1 MASTHTSPR
10 DVVFPPGRQALYEKN
25 RYSPA
30 IRSNGFLF
38 VSGQVGS
45 RPDGSPE
52 PDYQTQVRLAF
63 DNLNAILQAA
73 GCTFDD
79 VIDVTVFMVDPEKHF
94 AAAWEVV
101 GEYWGNAPHPTLTG
115 IGVTWLYGFQF
126 EIKVIAKL
134 PEGTATQPA

>member
-1 MASTHTSPR
+1 MAAR

-30 IRSNGFLF
+30 VRSNGFLF

-45 RPDGSPE
+45 REDGSPE
-52 PDYQTQVRLAF
+52 PELETQVRRAF
-63 DNLNAILQAA
+63 TNLNAILETA

-79 VIDVTVFMVDPEKHF
+79 VVDVTVFIVDPEKNF
-94 AAAWEVV
+94 ETIWAIVP
-101 GEYWGNAPHPTLTG
+101 EYWGEAPYPTLTG

-126 EIKVIAKL
+126 EIKVVARL
-134 PEGTATQPA
+134 PG

>member
-1 MASTHTSPR
+1 MSVRH
-10 DVVFPPGRQALYEKN
+10 VVFPAGRQALYEQN

-30 IRSNGFLF
+30 LQSNGFLF

-52 PDYQTQVRLAF
+52 PDVTKQVRLAF
-63 DNLNAILQAA
+63 ENLNAILAAA

-79 VIDVTVFMVDPEKHF
+79 VIDVTVFIVDPEKHLETIWPVIHEF
-94 AAAWEVV
+94 W
-101 GEYWGNAPHPTLTG
+101 GEAPHPTLTG
-115 IGVTWLYGFQF
+115 VGVTWLYGFQF

-134 PEGTATQPA
+134 REK

>member
-1 MASTHTSPR
+1 MTPR
-10 DVVFPPGRQALYEKN
+10 DVVFPPGRQALYERN

-30 IRSNGFLF
+30 IRANGLLF

-45 RPDGSPE
+45 REDGSPE
-52 PDYQTQVRLAF
+52 PELEAQVRRAF

-79 VIDVTVFMVDPEKHF
+79 VIDVTVFMVDPQAIFERV
-94 AAAWEVV
+94 WSVV
-101 GEYWGNAPHPTLTG
+101 PEYWGEAPHPTLTAV
-115 IGVTWLYGFQF
+115 GVTWLYGFQF

-134 PEGTATQPA
+134 PEPTEA

>member
-1 MASTHTSPR
+1 MAQR

-30 IRSNGFLF
+30 VRANGFLF

-45 RPDGSPE
+45 REDGSPE
-52 PDYQTQVRLAF
+52 PELEAQVHRAF
-63 DNLNAILQAA
+63 GNLNAVLAAA

-79 VIDVTVFMVDPEKHF
+79 VVDVTVFIVDPEKNF
-94 AAAWEVV
+94 EKIWKLVP
-101 GEYWGNAPHPTLTG
+101 EYWGEAPHPTLTG

-126 EIKVIAKL
+126 EIKVIAQL
-134 PEGTATQPA
+134 PALSAEVLS